1 MLYGL
6 PALFALF
13 VWWFSTGAIIYLD
26 GLPPRSFRW
35 SLLGATVMLAG
46 ALHGLVAGRADL
58 SAAGA
63 YGAFTCGLLVW
74 AWQEMTFL
82 MGAITGPRRIPAEPQ
97 APPSR
102 HFIQSVQVVLYHE
115 LAILAG
121 GAAIAALTWQAPNR
135 IGLFTYC
142 VLWAMRTSA
151 KLNLFLGVRNLSI
164 ELLPPHLRYLG
175 GYLRRRPMNALLPV
189 SVVLG
194 TLATVLL
201 ARHAAAAGGAGFQAT
216 GFTCLAAMMALAVL
230 EHGFLVVPLPINTI
244 WAWGLRSH
252 ANAAVIKPARPIG
265 GENELRS
272 VLP

>member
-1 MLYGL
+1 MMLYGM
-6 PALFALF
+6 PVVFALF

-26 GLPPRSFRW
+26 GLPRRSFRW

-46 ALHGLVAGRADL
+46 ALHGLVSGRADL
-58 SAAGA
+58 SVSGA

-82 MGAITGPRRIPAEPQ
+82 MGAITGPRRLPADPLASPRQHFRQ
-97 APPSR
+97 A
-102 HFIQSVQVVLYHE
+102 VQVVLYHE

-121 GAAIAALTWQAPNR
+121 AAAITALTWGAPNR

-164 ELLPPHLRYLG
+164 ELLPAHLRYLG
-175 GYLRRRPMNALLPV
+175 GYLHRRPMNGLLPF
-189 SVVLG
+189 SLSLG
-194 TLATVLL
+194 TLAAVLM
-201 ARHAAAAGGAGFQAT
+201 ARHAATGAPNGFQAT
-216 GFTCLAAMMALAVL
+216 GFTFLAALTGLAVL
-230 EHGFLVVPLPINTI
+230 EHLFMVVPLPVNTI

-252 ANAAVIKPARPIG
+252 AAATPSVLKPAG
-265 GENELRS
+265 LS
-272 VLP
+272 